1 MSTLQRIVKGPLFWI
16 VVGLVAL
23 AGVVQLAGD
32 ATGYKEVPTS
42 EVVAVLNGNEPLK
55 EVVVVDGEQQV
66 QITKADEKQ
75 TRIKAFW
82 VGRMNDDIVT
92 RLNQRVQDKTLETWR
107 WPTCCSTCR
116 WRCGSSKAS

>member
-55 EVVVVDGEQQV
+55 EVVVVDGEKLL
-66 QITKADEKQ
+66 QINKAHEKQ
-75 TRIKAFW
+75 TRINAFW
-82 VGRMNDDIVT
+82 AVRMSDDIST
-92 RLNQRVQDKTLETWR
+92 RLYQPVRDYTHGT
-107 WPTCCSTCR
+107 
-116 WRCGSSKAS
+116 